1 MVQVPHAGCTNSIMD
16 VMYQKGKKKKTKQKR
31 NGQRGHGAINMIA
44 SKSASKEL

>member
-1 MVQVPHAGCTNSIMD
+1 MVQVPHAGCTNSMMD
-16 VMYQKGKKKKTKQKR
+16 VMYQKGEKIQKQKR

>member
-1 MVQVPHAGCTNSIMD
+1 MHKLNNGCNVP
-16 VMYQKGKKKKTKQKR
+16 KREEKKTKQKR